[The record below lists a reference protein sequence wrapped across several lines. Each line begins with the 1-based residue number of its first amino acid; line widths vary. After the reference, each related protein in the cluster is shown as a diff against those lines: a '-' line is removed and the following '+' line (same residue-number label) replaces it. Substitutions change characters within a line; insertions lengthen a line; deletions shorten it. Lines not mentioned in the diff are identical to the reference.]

1 MVGRAA
7 NINPTPNSAQG
18 IQAGWAIND
27 NGQINFPGSV
37 LNQLDLMKA
46 TGATWL
52 RLNFRLGGAFSTW
65 TSVILGLYDQ
75 IVNAANA
82 RGFNVLGLLS
92 NEGWPGK
99 QSDWCE
105 NNAEVAGGKGD
116 NDYMQ
121 ALGQV
126 AGQLAAWFY
135 PRISA
140 WEIWNEPDAWTK
152 SYGIGGSFIYPSN
165 FAWCLKHAY
174 GAIQAQFP
182 DIEVITGGLFVN
194 DLGADIGMTSATYLL
209 QTLAFGASEIPDFEQ
224 PFDGIGEHIYI
235 DQGRATNASNI
246 LTAVQVV
253 GHILPVLPLWIT
265 EIGWQSGAIGA
276 ATQATNILTA
286 WNTLQTL
293 DQIERVFYFQVGDN
307 PFANMTFG
315 LYDAS
320 NNPKTALGTYQQSA
334 IF

>member
-1 MVGRAA
+1 MPDRAA
-7 NINPTPNSAQG
+7 DINPAPNSAQG
-18 IQAGWAIND
+18 IQAGWAIN
-27 NGQINFPGSV
+27 NSGQIDFPGSV
-37 LNQLDLMKA
+37 LNQLALMRA

-65 TSVILGLYDQ
+65 NSAILGLYDQ

-82 RGFNVLGLLS
+82 QGFNVLGLLC
-92 NEGWPGK
+92 NEAWPGK
-99 QSDWCE
+99 QSDWCA
-105 NNAEVAGGKGD
+105 NNAEVAGGNGD

-121 ALGQV
+121 AIGQV

-135 PRISA
+135 LRIPA

-165 FAWCLKHAY
+165 FAWCLKYAY
-174 GAIQAQFP
+174 DAIQAQFS

-194 DLGADIGMTSATYLL
+194 DLGATIGLGSATYLQ
-209 QTLAFGASEIPDFEQ
+209 QTLTFGASAIPDFDQ

-246 LTAVQVV
+246 QTAVQAISDIVPD
-253 GHILPVLPLWIT
+253 LPVWIT
-265 EIGWQSGAIGA
+265 EIGWQSGAIGT
-276 ATQATNILTA
+276 ATQAANIQTA

-307 PFANMTFG
+307 QFANMTFG

-320 NNPKTALGTYQQSA
+320 NNPKPALGAYQQSA